1 MNVKKFSALIFFYW
15 GRKSLGVILQH
26 AQKRF
31 EGGQVT
37 HILIR
42 LQKLNP
48 NMVES
53 FIWDVQVSN
62 YKQTKYSINDI
73 FMTFR

>member
-1 MNVKKFSALIFFYW
+1 MNVKKFSALNFFYW
-15 GRKSLGVILQH
+15 GRKSRGVILQH
-26 AQKRF
+26 AQKSF
-31 EGGQVT
+31 EGGQLT

-53 FIWDVQVSN
+53 FMWDVQVSN
-62 YKQTKYSINDI
+62 YKQKSSINK
-73 FMTFR
+73 

>member
-1 MNVKKFSALIFFYW
+1 MNVKKFSALNFFYW
-15 GRKSLGVILQH
+15 GRKSRGVILQH

-53 FIWDVQVSN
+53 FMWDAQVSN
-62 YKQTKYSINDI
+62 YKQKSSVNK
-73 FMTFR
+73 